1 MAARSG
7 SSINNGY
14 GKPSWRP
21 DSSHLNQKN
30 FRQRDDTPARS
41 NTNTLLF
48 EMAEPVAVAEEE
60 EEERQKSIFKELYRQ
75 SEARIAQLFG
85 RGGGGEAYID
95 QDGGGTSMADDEQLA
110 HQLGAIEPPPP
121 AAPKKSAR
129 TIDEDNYDDDDEED
143 EDEEDLPI
151 STLKNQNANALM
163 SPSKSGSSPVSSDIS
178 PLKPTVEPKDD
189 DSQPKSS
196 EDVRKQLEEQKKATE
211 EAAKHTFHTV
221 FYTLENDRVAM
232 LEQLQLEETEMQINA
247 EMDNTGTAANTSGAS
262 GERHSTLSSANLGAS
277 NLTLKHL
284 IARIDLKREK
294 VKASDAELRA
304 LMNEVRKH
312 RTRTKFQSDNLNQ
325 EELYEAADKVLSELK
340 AMSEYS
346 TPFLT
351 KVNKREAPDYY
362 NGIYIETQIEY
373 VC

>member
-1 MAARSG
+1 
-7 SSINNGY
+7 
-14 GKPSWRP
+14 
-21 DSSHLNQKN
+21 
-30 FRQRDDTPARS
+30 
-41 NTNTLLF
+41 
-48 EMAEPVAVAEEE
+48 MAEPVAVAE
-60 EEERQKSIFKELYRQ
+60 EEERQKSIFKELYRK
-75 SEARIAQLFG
+75 SEARIAHLFG
-85 RGGGGEAYID
+85 GEGDAYLD
-95 QDGGGTSMADDEQLA
+95 QDGVDTSMADDEQLA

-121 AAPKKSAR
+121 AAPKKLAR
-129 TIDEDNYDDDDEED
+129 TIDEDNYDDDDED

-151 STLKNQNANALM
+151 STLKNQNGNALM

-189 DSQPKSS
+189 ESLPKSS

-362 NGIYIETQIEY
+362 NGWYIDQPNWVYLLTPCSYQNTHGSWDNDKKPQIKQ
-373 VC
+373 VQVQGRICS